1 MAHVCRPPLDK
12 EYDAC
17 KASAAGMLAFRPHTR
32 SELATKLTDKG
43 YDKACIERSISRL
56 QELASQDSCL
66 LYCLSCLG
74 NIPCVLRS
82 SVSCCPLPSCAH
94 ADGLP
99 PYSPVSNMHSRSS
112 ARASMPGPDGRS
124 AVLQGLQSDAEF
136 ATVFARSK
144 WRQSRWAPSRIRI
157 VSTALLSSQTLPLSS
172 AAASCFRQLCTALP
186 EAQQHGATD
195 VWLQQKPHLRHS
207 SLVAGFAFQVFRFS
221 PSS

>member
-1 MAHVCRPPLDK
+1 MIVALVTAHVRRPPLDK

-56 QELASQDSCL
+56 QELASQHSF
-66 LYCLSCLG
+66 
-74 NIPCVLRS
+74 PFK
-82 SVSCCPLPSCAH
+82 SVSCLSKSKCALPSSVAYCPLLTGAH
-94 ADGLP
+94 AGGLP
-99 PYSPVSNMHSRSS
+99 PCCHVCHLHSCRSV
-112 ARASMPGPDGRS
+112 RASTRGPDGRS

-157 VSTALLSSQTLPLSS
+157 VSTALLSSQMQALS
-172 AAASCFRQLCTALP
+172 AAVASCFRLLCTALP
-186 EAQQHGATD
+186 EARQHNSTER
-195 VWLQQKPHLRHS
+195 QMS
-207 SLVAGFAFQVFRFS
+207 GFSKS
-221 PSS
+221 PT